1 MSKQENRGFTLHGFA
16 WGCYNC
22 CCSVCTGNR
31 CPDSRKRFGVYKYHC
46 APCRQSNGEMH
57 KVLECDFFQN
67 KYTTPRRYKI
77 RRRRHVDDLSDK
89 LDKIMERLGIS
100 EDNSPGVSY
109 AERLV
114 DEYNKK
120 IGGG

>member
-1 MSKQENRGFTLHGFA
+1 M
-16 WGCYNC
+16 
-22 CCSVCTGNR
+22 
-31 CPDSRKRFGVYKYHC
+31 
-46 APCRQSNGEMH
+46 
-57 KVLECDFFQN
+57 
-67 KYTTPRRYKI
+67 
-77 RRRRHVDDLSDK
+77 DDLSDK